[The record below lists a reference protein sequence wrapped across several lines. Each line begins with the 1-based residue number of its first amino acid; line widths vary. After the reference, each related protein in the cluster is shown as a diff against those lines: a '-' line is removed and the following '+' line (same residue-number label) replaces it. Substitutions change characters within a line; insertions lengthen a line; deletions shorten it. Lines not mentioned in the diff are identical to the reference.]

1 MPFQRQRAE
10 LVLDEE
16 VRAELQVLTTSYTAP
31 VAHVERA
38 KMLLAYADNES
49 VSSIARRLG
58 TNRPKV
64 ERTID
69 RALRFGVKQALDDLP
84 RAGRPRQITDEDRAW
99 VVDLACQKPKDLGYP
114 EELWTTA
121 LLAAHVRE
129 HCVEAGHASLAR
141 LGRGTVSKILDEN
154 KVRPHKTRYYL
165 ERRDDEFERKM
176 AEVLHVYRE
185 VALLLKAREDGT
197 EGEDELVAV
206 LSYDEKPGI
215 QAIGNTAPDLPPVPG
230 RHPKHARDHEYKRH
244 GTLSLL
250 CGIDLLTG
258 ELIGRVEDRH
268 RSREFVAWLK
278 DVDAHYPE
286 DWRVRIILD
295 NHSAHISKE
304 TQLYLSTV
312 PNRFEFV
319 FTPKHGSWL
328 NLIEVFF
335 SKLARTLLRGIRV
348 SSKQELK
355 ERNLSTPMRQM
366 AEVIREHPPVLG
378 KWGD

>member
-1 MPFQRQRAE
+1 MPFKRQRAE

-16 VRAELQVLTTSYTAP
+16 TRADLRALTVSYTAP

-38 KMLLAYADNES
+38 KILLSYAGGES
-49 VSSIARRLG
+49 VSSIARRLE

-64 ERTID
+64 ERTVD

-84 RAGRPRQITDEDRAW
+84 RAGRPRQISDEDRAW

-121 LLAAHVRE
+121 LLAAHIRKS
-129 HCVEAGHASLAR
+129 CVEAGHPSLVR

-154 KVRPHKTRYYL
+154 KVRPHKMRYYL
-165 ERRDDEFERKM
+165 ERRDEEFERKM

-185 VALLLKAREDGT
+185 VALLLAAQEAGAQP
-197 EGEDELVAV
+197 ELVAV

-215 QAIGNTAPDLPPVPG
+215 QAIANTAPDLPPVPG
-230 RHPKHARDHEYKRH
+230 KHATVARDHEYKRH

-258 ELIGRVEDRH
+258 ELIGRVEDKH

-278 DVDAHYPE
+278 DVDAHYPK
-286 DWRVRIILD
+286 DWKIRIILD

-304 TQLYLSTV
+304 TQTHLASV
-312 PNRFEFV
+312 PNRYEFI

-328 NLIEVFF
+328 NLIEIFF
-335 SKLARTLLRGIRV
+335 SKFARTLLRGIRV
-348 SSKQELK
+348 GSKAELK
-355 ERNLSTPMRQM
+355 ERIESYLARLNES
-366 AEVIREHPPVLG
+366 PVVFRWTYG
-378 KWGD
+378 VEDVA